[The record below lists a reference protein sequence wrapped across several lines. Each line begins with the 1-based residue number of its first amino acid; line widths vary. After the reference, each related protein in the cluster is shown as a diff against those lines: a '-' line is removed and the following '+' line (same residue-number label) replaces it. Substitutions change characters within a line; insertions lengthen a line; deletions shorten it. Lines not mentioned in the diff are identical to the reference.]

1 LTKRRFIVVFI
12 LLVLIVAAF
21 SVRSIFEVGAKDA
34 VDEEA
39 RQLFQIMALME
50 TLYYKPIDVEQML
63 QGYVQYGNLEAMLV
77 DLVDPYT
84 QYLPPRMYE
93 EMKVDTTGNFSGV
106 GIVITIY
113 ERQLTIVSPIAGTP
127 GYAAGLQSG
136 DEIMAIDGRPTKYMS
151 MLEAVDSMRGP
162 EGTPVEL
169 TMRRGDEEFTVRI
182 VRANVQTPDI
192 NEAHMVTSDVAYVR
206 INEFKL
212 QTAREL
218 DGALTELSQQGM
230 RGLILDLRDNP
241 GGTLRSAIDVSSMF
255 LPMGDTVHEVFR
267 SSDVAAMFMSRGD
280 NKTYVVRDN
289 ERVSHGVREDG
300 KWYGLPVV
308 VLLNKGSASASEI
321 VAGAL
326 KDRAGAFVVGE
337 TSFGKGLVQAVLE
350 LPNGAAMRLT
360 IAEYLT
366 AGGVSI
372 NEKGIEPHYVVELP
386 EPATPEEARARRLS
400 TTYFSLEDPQI
411 QKALEVMQDI
421 LSGSLSQAA

>member
-1 LTKRRFIVVFI
+1 MTKRRFIVVFI

-169 TMRRGDEEFTVRI
+169 TIRRGDEEFTVRI

-280 NKTYVVRDN
+280 NKTLVRDN
-289 ERVSHGVREDG
+289 ERSPMGCGRM
-300 KWYGLPVV
+300 
-308 VLLNKGSASASEI
+308 ASGMAC
-321 VAGAL
+321 
-326 KDRAGAFVVGE
+326 RWWCC
-337 TSFGKGLVQAVLE
+337 
-350 LPNGAAMRLT
+350 
-360 IAEYLT
+360 
-366 AGGVSI
+366 
-372 NEKGIEPHYVVELP
+372 
-386 EPATPEEARARRLS
+386 
-400 TTYFSLEDPQI
+400 
-411 QKALEVMQDI
+411 
-421 LSGSLSQAA
+421 